1 MYDPRF
7 DEDDD
12 YITSFDASD
21 AVIERGTLPRCFL
34 DGKPAEAEE
43 SAQAEFQH
51 WLLTECNESHLAP
64 LIGALMDD
72 YSRLPDATRAQL
84 SRVLA
89 IFGNAYEHHHN
100 EDVLA
105 INERDAYAHAYEQE

>member
-43 SAQAEFQH
+43 PAQAEFLH
-51 WLLTECNESHLAP
+51 WALTECTEERLAP
-64 LIGALMDD
+64 LVAALMDD
-72 YSRLPDATRAQL
+72 YSKLPDATRAQL
-84 SRVLA
+84 RRVLA
-89 IFGNAYEHHHN
+89 IFGNAYEHNHN
-100 EDVLA
+100 EDVRAL
-105 INERDAYAHAYEQE
+105 NERDAYAHEE